1 MILAS
6 FYINKV
12 ISAGIVINDRVFPIS
27 KLNQKYS
34 TKWSENLFDLI
45 NKNEIKPLIE
55 WYNKNKTNFTKDA
68 SLAVQTDSVQFSPL
82 YEHPRKIWGIGLNY
96 ADHAKDLSE
105 KTPEEIP
112 ASFMK
117 PDTTIIGYMDTV
129 KIPKLSEKTT
139 GEAELGIIIGKDCYE
154 IDQDHWLDYVAG
166 FTTIIDMTAEDILRK
181 NPRYLTVSKS
191 FDTFFSFGPYFLTPD
206 ELPDLKNVK
215 VATVINDKVW
225 AENIIANMTFPPE
238 FLVSFHSKVMKMLPG
253 DIISSGTPKAT
264 PLKHNDI
271 IECRVTNF
279 KPLKNKVIDLKVT
292 NA

>member
-6 FYINKV
+6 ILIENEISVAVVLDNKYY
-12 ISAGIVINDRVFPIS
+12 SLS
-27 KLNQKYS
+27 KLNS
-34 TKWSENLFDLI
+34 IFHLKWSKTIFDLI
-45 NKNEIKPLIE
+45 NRNELKNLSE
-55 WYNKNKTNFTKDA
+55 WINNNKEA
-68 SLAVQTDSVQFSPL
+68 LLAEKELAIIGSKISFSPL
-82 YEHPRKIWGIGLNY
+82 YNHPRKIWGIGLNY

-117 PDTTIIGYMDTV
+117 PDTTIIGYMDQV

-139 GEAELGIIIGKDCYE
+139 GEAELGIIIGKECYD
-154 IDQDHWLDYVAG
+154 IDESNWLDNLAG
-166 FTTIIDMTAEDILRK
+166 ITTIIDIPAEEILRK

-191 FDTFFSFGPYFLTPD
+191 IDTFFSFGPYFLTPD

-225 AENIIANMTFPPE
+225 AENTIANMTFPPP
-238 FLVSFHSKVMKMLPG
+238 FLVSFHSKVMRMLPG

-264 PLKHNDI
+264 PLHDKYV
-271 IECRVTNF
+271 IECRITNF
-279 KPLKNKVIDLKVT
+279 LPLKNPVVDLKS
-292 NA
+292 